1 MVPKQW
7 CPKSPTPLVNLLPVQ
22 WVDRACCRQRACW
35 TGCHS
40 ASLLVLPKTNKFI
53 RLASSSTW
61 SLKALSTYINE
72 KYRCRLV
79 SKGISNAPGYFYIGN
94 VGRIWKFSSCTSLEG
109 SRVFSGSTVSIQW
122 AHRNLDLAAPRPAR
136 SWIFYVLAKNYFQ
149 EQLIQLV
156 PLS

>member
-1 MVPKQW
+1 MVPKVAY
-7 CPKSPTPLVNLLPVQ
+7 PLSKPSSSAMSRQ
-22 WVDRACCRQRACW
+22 SSCRQRACW
-35 TGCHS
+35 TGCHA

-53 RLASSSTW
+53 RLASSSTR
-61 SLKALSTYINE
+61 SLKALSTYVNE